1 MSLGLSEVS
10 SHPAR
15 SIVELQLDLST
26 PEKREQIR
34 ERVEQV
40 VKEGGTPT
48 ARLVAGPWA
57 SMESQTLWLVLDNP
71 DLNQSM
77 PEIIALYN
85 AGLIR
90 DTRSRPIM
98 DWDGLKAAAEKAQG

>member
-1 MSLGLSEVS
+1 MSLYLVEV
-10 SHPAR
+10 R
-15 SIVELQLDLST
+15 LDVST
-26 PEKREQIR
+26 PEKRTKAM

-57 SMESQTLWLVLDNP
+57 SMENPTVLFVLENP

-77 PEIIALYN
+77 PGVIELFN
-85 AGLIR
+85 AGLII
-90 DTRSRPIM
+90 DTRVRPIM
-98 DWDGLKAAAEKAQG
+98 AWEGVKAAAAKAGG